1 MSFETILDQWAM
13 WYTLVVITCAI
24 AAYASDR
31 FTLELVSGATL
42 VAILVPFSLV
52 PYVDGETGETLLSA
66 EILLT
71 GFANPALF
79 AILGLLIVGQG
90 MYQSG
95 ALEYPTRVL
104 VRAYDKFKFL
114 AVAAIFAF
122 IMVVSAFLN
131 NTPVVVMFV
140 PIMAAIASQGGMPTS
155 RLMMPLSFMSILGGM
170 CTTIGSSTNL
180 LAVEAFQN
188 AGGIRLEFFS
198 LMPLG
203 LVLLTVGSIY
213 MIFAVRY
220 ILPNRSG
227 PEDLEEKD
235 GRQFVAQIGIDR
247 GNPLIGQ
254 GATAGQ
260 FKDLPDIT
268 VRMIQRRDEV
278 ILPPFDDVKLRLHD
292 KLIVAAT
299 RDALTSLL
307 RKRPEILDSFMSE
320 VETLDGAS
328 GELTMVEAVVA
339 PGSRIIGRSINQIRF
354 RFQTNCVIVGMQRR
368 SRMIR
373 AELASIR
380 LEAGDV
386 LLILGDRSDVR
397 ALRSDR
403 DILMLERSMQELP
416 DPDQARWAAGIF
428 VAIVAVAATGTLPIS
443 VAAVFG
449 AFAMV
454 AAGCLNVRQASRAI
468 DRRVYLL
475 VGVALAMGLALQRTG
490 GADFIASGI
499 TPIAENG
506 GVTTLLAVIF
516 IVTALLTNVLSNNAT
531 AVLLTPIGVS
541 IAAAAGI
548 DPVVVVLTIIYAANC
563 SFATPVAYQTN
574 LLVMG
579 PGHYRFSDFIR
590 VGVPLTILLWVTY
603 TLVAPIYFRAVGL
616 L

>member
-1 MSFETILDQWAM
+1 MSLETILDQWAM
-13 WYTLVVITCAI
+13 WYTLVVITGAI
-24 AAYASDR
+24 GAYASDR
-31 FTLELVSGATL
+31 FTLELVSGAVL
-42 VAILVPFSLV
+42 VAILLPFSLI
-52 PYVDGETGETLLSA
+52 PYVDADTGEMLLNA

-104 VRAYDKFKFL
+104 VRAYDKYNVF

-180 LAVEAFQN
+180 LAVEAFEN
-188 AGGIRLEFFS
+188 AGGVRLEFFS

-203 LVLLTVGSIY
+203 LVLLSVGSVY
-213 MIFAVRY
+213 MVAAVRY
-220 ILPNRSG
+220 ILPSRSG
-227 PEDLEEKD
+227 PQDLEERD
-235 GRQFVAQIGIDR
+235 GRQFVAQISIDR

-254 GATAGQ
+254 AATAGQ

-278 ILPPFDDVKLRLHD
+278 VLPPFDDVKLRLHD

-443 VAAVFG
+443 VAAVLG

-454 AAGCLNVRQASRAI
+454 AAGCLNVRQAARAV

-548 DPVVVVLTIIYAANC
+548 DPIVVVLTIIYAANC

-590 VGVPLTILLWVTY
+590 VGVPLTILLWGTY

>member
-1 MSFETILDQWAM
+1 MSLETIFDQWAM
-13 WYTLVVITCAI
+13 WYTLVVIAGTI
-24 AAYASDR
+24 VAYASDR
-31 FTLELVSGATL
+31 FTLELVSGAAL
-42 VAILVPFSLV
+42 AAILLPFSLF
-52 PYVDGETGETLLSA
+52 PYLDAETGETLLSA
-66 EILLT
+66 EILLA

-79 AILGLLIVGQG
+79 AVLGLLIVGQG

-95 ALEYPTRVL
+95 ALDYPTRVL
-104 VRAYDKFKFL
+104 VRAYDKFKVL

-122 IMVVSAFLN
+122 IVVVSAFLN

-180 LAVEAFQN
+180 LAVEAFEIS
-188 AGGIRLEFFS
+188 AGVRLDFFA
-198 LMPLG
+198 LMPMG
-203 LVLLTVGSIY
+203 LVLLGVGSLY
-213 MIFAVRY
+213 MMVAVRY

-235 GRQFVAQIGIDR
+235 GRQFVAQISIDR
-247 GNPLIGQ
+247 RNPLIGQ

-299 RDALTSLL
+299 RDALTNVL

-320 VETLDGAS
+320 VETLEGAS

-416 DPDQARWAAGIF
+416 DPQQARWAAGIF
-428 VAIVAVAATGTLPIS
+428 VAIVGVAATGTLPIS
-443 VAAVFG
+443 VAAVIG
-449 AFAMV
+449 AFLMV
-454 AAGCLNVRQASRAI
+454 AAGSLNVRQAARAI

-475 VGVALAMGLALQRTG
+475 VGVALAMGLSLDRTG

-506 GVTTLLAVIF
+506 GVTVLLAVIF
-516 IVTALLTNVLSNNAT
+516 ILTAVLTNVLSNNAT

-541 IAAAAGI
+541 TATAAGI
-548 DPVVVVLTIIYAANC
+548 DPIVVVLTIIYAANC

-579 PGHYRFSDFIR
+579 PGHYKFVDFVR

-603 TLVAPIYFRAVGL
+603 ILVAPFYFRAVGL

>member
-1 MSFETILDQWAM
+1 MSLETILDQWAM
-13 WYTLVVITCAI
+13 WYTLVVITGAI

-31 FTLELVSGATL
+31 FTLELVSGAVL
-42 VAILVPFSLV
+42 VAILLPFSLI
-52 PYVDGETGETLLSA
+52 PYVDADTGEMLLNA

-104 VRAYDKFKFL
+104 VRAYDKYNVF

-180 LAVEAFQN
+180 LAVEAFEN
-188 AGGIRLEFFS
+188 AGGVRLEFFS

-203 LVLLTVGSIY
+203 LVLLSVGSVY
-213 MIFAVRY
+213 MVAAVRY
-220 ILPNRSG
+220 ILPSRSG
-227 PEDLEEKD
+227 PQDLEERD
-235 GRQFVAQIGIDR
+235 GRQFVAQISIDR

-254 GATAGQ
+254 AATAGQ

-428 VAIVAVAATGTLPIS
+428 VGIVAVAATGTLPIS
-443 VAAVFG
+443 VAAVLG

-454 AAGCLNVRQASRAI
+454 AAGCLNVRQAARAV

-541 IAAAAGI
+541 IAAAAEI
-548 DPVVVVLTIIYAANC
+548 DPIVVVLTIIYAANC

-590 VGVPLTILLWVTY
+590 VGVPLTILLWGTY

>member
-1 MSFETILDQWAM
+1 MSLETILDQWAM
-13 WYTLVVITCAI
+13 WYTLVVITGAI
-24 AAYASDR
+24 GAYASDR
-31 FTLELVSGATL
+31 FTLELVSGAVL
-42 VAILVPFSLV
+42 VAILLPFSLI
-52 PYVDGETGETLLSA
+52 PYVDADTGEMLLNA

-104 VRAYDKFKFL
+104 VRAYDKYNVF

-180 LAVEAFQN
+180 LAVEAFEN
-188 AGGIRLEFFS
+188 AGGVRLEFFS

-203 LVLLTVGSIY
+203 LVLLSVGSIY
-213 MIFAVRY
+213 MIAAVRY
-220 ILPNRSG
+220 ILPSRSG
-227 PEDLEEKD
+227 PQDLEERD
-235 GRQFVAQIGIDR
+235 GRQFVAQISIDR

-254 GATAGQ
+254 AATAGQ

-428 VAIVAVAATGTLPIS
+428 IGIVAVAATGTLPIS
-443 VAAVFG
+443 VAAVLG

-454 AAGCLNVRQASRAI
+454 AAGCLNVRQAARAV

-541 IAAAAGI
+541 IAAAAEI
-548 DPVVVVLTIIYAANC
+548 DPIVVVLTIIYAANC

-590 VGVPLTILLWVTY
+590 VGVPLTILLWGTY

>member
-1 MSFETILDQWAM
+1 MTVDAILDQWAM

-24 AAYASDR
+24 IAYASDR

-42 VAILVPFSLV
+42 SAILIPFSLI
-52 PYVDGETGETLLSA
+52 PYVDADTGETMLNA

-104 VRAYDKFKFL
+104 VRAYDKFKAF
-114 AVAAIFAF
+114 AVAGIFVF

-140 PIMAAIASQGGMPTS
+140 PIIAAIASQGGMPTS
-155 RLMMPLSFMSILGGM
+155 RLMMPLSFLSILGGM

-180 LAVEAFQN
+180 LAVEAFEN
-188 AGGIRLEFFS
+188 AGGITLDFFA

-203 LVLLTVGSIY
+203 LVLLTVGCIY
-213 MIFAVRY
+213 MVAAVRY
-220 ILPNRSG
+220 LLPNRSG
-227 PEDLEEKD
+227 PEDLSEKD

-254 GATAGQ
+254 GATAGL

-299 RDALTSLL
+299 RDALTNLL

-328 GELTMVEAVVA
+328 GELTMVESVVA

-403 DILMLERSMQELP
+403 DILMLEQSMQELP
-416 DPDQARWAAGIF
+416 DPGQARWAAGIF
-428 VAIVAVAATGTLPIS
+428 VGIVAVAATSTLPIS
-443 VAAVFG
+443 VAAVIG

-454 AAGCLNVRQASRAI
+454 AAGCLNVRQAARAI

-475 VGVALAMGLALQRTG
+475 VGVALAMGLALGRTG

-506 GVTTLLAVIF
+506 GITALLATIF
-516 IVTALLTNVLSNNAT
+516 ILTAVLTNVLSNNAT

-541 IAAAAGI
+541 TANAAGI